1 MKKILLV
8 ATMLGT
14 SVLSAA
20 PMASADD
27 FDGFWDKDRFQ
38 IRARAIGIFADGDG
52 TVVPGGAKTD
62 VTYSATPEVDLTYFV
77 NKNVALELIAATAKH
92 KVEAGG
98 GELGKTWIL
107 PPTLTLQYHFT
118 PEKKFSPYVGAGL
131 NYSIF
136 YGENDTGAT
145 SDMDIGNSLG
155 YALQAGFDYWL
166 DDKWGINADLK
177 YIDIDADVSV
187 AGGTVNARDVGID
200 PIIAGVGISYR
211 F

>member
-1 MKKILLV
+1 MKKILLL
-8 ATMLGT
+8 ATLLGT
-14 SVLSAA
+14 SVLSVA

-62 VTYSATPEVDLTYFV
+62 VTYSVTPEVDLTYFV

-118 PEKKFSPYVGAGL
+118 PDKSNGRISIEMVSALWALLEKYFPESIKNDRLVGC
-131 NYSIF
+131 
-136 YGENDTGAT
+136 ND
-145 SDMDIGNSLG
+145 N
-155 YALQAGFDYWL
+155 
-166 DDKWGINADLK
+166 
-177 YIDIDADVSV
+177 
-187 AGGTVNARDVGID
+187 
-200 PIIAGVGISYR
+200 
-211 F
+211 